1 MESVFSKVAVIQT
14 SSTLRKKDLTPG
26 VSLRTLQNI
35 SIQLFTLV
43 TSCFWRACSVAKC
56 TCQFEGPKRDQVTC
70 NIVIYKFCQNGTVQ
84 VILGTYLMF
93 ASINLL
99 TRKFRKN

>member
-1 MESVFSKVAVIQT
+1 MESVFCKVAVIQA

-35 SIQLFTLV
+35 SIQLFTLL
-43 TSCFWRACSVAKC
+43 TSCFWRACSVAKY

-70 NIVIYKFCQNGTVQ
+70 NFVIYKFCQNGTVP
-84 VILGTYLMF
+84 VIFGTYLMF